1 MMYLSYSA
9 LILSLPYLFYTYGRF
24 TTYQRGVQTNYG
36 DVQRDEYD
44 KYRTLSL
51 VGTGITAA
59 CGVWFV
65 CELVAYL
72 IAVDKTLPPKAKKI
86 KAGTQRKMEV
96 ARQLEAVQE
105 MMQSESEAIA
115 PYMPKKTLGPKN
127 KDEADQ

>member
-24 TTYQRGVQTNYG
+24 TTYQRGVQTNFG
-36 DVQRDEYD
+36 DVQKDEYD

-86 KAGTQRKMEV
+86 KAATQRKMEN
-96 ARQLEAVQE
+96 ARQLEAVQS
-105 MMQSESEAIA
+105 MMQAESEAIT
-115 PYMPKKTLGPKN
+115 PFLPKKSEEN
-127 KDEADQ
+127 KEEAEK